1 MSNIKLSDIIAP
13 HFKETFLSKK
23 TYQIDSGGRN
33 STKSSKN
40 ALKIAYHVI
49 SEKNCS
55 AIILRRYQT
64 DLRKSVYKEMKR
76 TEVLETRLMEITAH
90 PDSRPSHTEGQ
101 GKIVDLDGKNKKY
114 LTLDDIG
121 YGRGDGFLGFGC
133 RHNWHLYI
141 EGETPVYDKEELKEL
156 KEKSI
161 KLGEEK
167 KKEKSDLEEY
177 KRLIKH
183 REHITDLSKSYN
195 KFKELKY
202 NNKTEYDKIKLSQ
215 KNINNIKKGI
225 EYFKES
231 AVYKLSEIK
240 ENVARD
246 LETYKKFKNENIEIS
261 NHAVRRYRDRERN
274 FNFEELVS
282 IINTEDFNYIQESG
296 RRIKYY
302 NNISIVYEKDIDVIV
317 TIIKRRKDKKWR
329 QI

>member
-55 AIILRRYQT
+55 AIILRMYQT

-121 YGRGDGFLGFGC
+121 YGFLGFGC

-183 REHITDLSKSYN
+183 REHITDLPKSYN

-274 FNFEELVS
+274 FNF
-282 IINTEDFNYIQESG
+282 
-296 RRIKYY
+296 
-302 NNISIVYEKDIDVIV
+302 
-317 TIIKRRKDKKWR
+317 
-329 QI
+329 